1 MFGFGSSNSDT
12 HRFEMNDFGQD
23 VEAASQTVPV
33 VVDFWAPWCGPCR
46 MLSPTLEKLADESEG
61 TWKLVTVNTDNNQDL
76 ARRFEIRGIPT
87 VKLFIEGQEVSEF
100 VGVMP
105 ERNVR
110 HWLADSLSRHAATSK
125 DEA

>member
-1 MFGFGSSNSDT
+1 MFGFGSTSSVD
-12 HRFEMNDFGQD
+12 HRFEVTDFSQD
-23 VEAASQTVPV
+23 VEQASRSIPV

-46 MLSPTLEKLADESEG
+46 MLSPTLEKLADEADG
-61 TWKLVTVNTDNNQDL
+61 TWKLVTINTDIHQDL

-87 VKLFIEGQEVSEF
+87 VKLFMEGQEVSEF

-110 HWLADSLSRHAATSK
+110 HWLTDSISRHAAA
-125 DEA
+125 DGDAA